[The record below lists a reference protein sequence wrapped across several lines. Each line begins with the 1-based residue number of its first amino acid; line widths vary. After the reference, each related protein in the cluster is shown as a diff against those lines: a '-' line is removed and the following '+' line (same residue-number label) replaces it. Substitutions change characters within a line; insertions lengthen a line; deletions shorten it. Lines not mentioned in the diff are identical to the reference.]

1 METGLG
7 DKVVV
12 ITGAGSG
19 IGAASARAFA
29 AENARLALLDRDR
42 HGLDILAKEL
52 EQVTEVHYAV
62 ADLSTEAGVTGGL
75 DEVLAPY
82 DGRVD
87 VLFNNVGAGSLG
99 TIDSLTDTDWVSTLE
114 LNFLSQVRA
123 ATYVLPT
130 MRAAGHGV
138 IVNNASDLG
147 RQPIA
152 AGPDYAASKA
162 AILSFTSSLAIS
174 EGPIVRVN
182 AVAPGPILSPM
193 WLMEGGLADTFAAVH
208 GVHRDESIDVEMK
221 HRGLPLQR
229 IGTPEE
235 VANVVVFLA
244 SDLASYVTSSVYG
257 VDGGSFRAIT

>member
-1 METGLG
+1 MHTGLE

-19 IGAASARAFA
+19 IGAATARAFA
-29 AENARLALLDRDR
+29 AEKARLALVDRDR
-42 HGLDILAKEL
+42 HGLELLAKGL
-52 EQVTEVHYAV
+52 DQITEVHYSV
-62 ADLSTEAGVTGGL
+62 ADLSTKDGVTAGL
-75 DEVLAPY
+75 DEALTPY
-82 DGRVD
+82 EGRVD

-99 TIDSLTDTDWVSTLE
+99 TFDSLTDEDWVSTLE

-123 ATYVLPT
+123 ATHVLPR
-130 MRAAGHGV
+130 MRAAGRGV
-138 IVNNASDLG
+138 IINNASDLG

-162 AILSFTSSLAIS
+162 AILSFTSSLAIN
-174 EGPIVRVN
+174 EGPTVRVN

-193 WLMEGGLADTFAAVH
+193 WTTEGGLADTFAAVH
-208 GVHRDESIDVEMK
+208 GVSRDESIEVEMK

-257 VDGGSFRAIT
+257 VDGGSFRSIT